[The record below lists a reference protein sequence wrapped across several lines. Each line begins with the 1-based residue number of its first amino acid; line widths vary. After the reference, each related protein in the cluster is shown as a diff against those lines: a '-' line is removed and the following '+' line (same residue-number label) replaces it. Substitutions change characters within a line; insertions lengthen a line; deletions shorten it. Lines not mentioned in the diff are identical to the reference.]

1 MDIQAFY
8 HDVRGKIATMRK
20 LLLMSS
26 SKYAATGYLEHSRH
40 WLAEHFSESTSCD
53 ADILFIPYAGVTMT
67 AAAYSERVGRALA
80 PAGLTIRGIESYADP
95 RTAIRT
101 AKGILVGGGNTF
113 VLLHKL
119 YQFGLL
125 DLIRQQVLNGTP
137 YAGWSAGANIAGL
150 SIKTTNDMPIVQ
162 PPSFTALRLVN
173 MQLNPHY
180 FDQHPPG
187 FHGETR
193 AQRLAEFMQLH
204 PATSILGLRE
214 GTALSVKGSR
224 AKLLGDLPAMYFR
237 DGGARALQTESDCS
251 FIL

>member
-8 HDVRGKIATMRK
+8 HDIRGKIATMRK

-26 SKYAATGYLEHSRH
+26 SKYAATDYLEHSRH
-40 WLAEHFSESTSCD
+40 WLSEHFSEQASSG

-67 AAAYSERVGRALA
+67 ASAYSEKVGRALA
-80 PAGLTIRGIESYADP
+80 PAGITIRGIESYADP
-95 RTAIRT
+95 RAAIRN

-113 VLLHKL
+113 VLLDNL
-119 YQFGLL
+119 YKFGLL

-150 SIKTTNDMPIVQ
+150 SIKTTNDMPIIQ
-162 PPSFTALRLVN
+162 PSSFTALRLVN
-173 MQLNPHY
+173 IQLNPHY

-193 AQRLAEFMQLH
+193 AQRLAEFMQLY
-204 PATSILGLRE
+204 PATGILGLRE
-214 GTALSVKGSR
+214 GTALTVKGAR
-224 AKLLGDLPAMYFR
+224 ATLLGNDPAMYFR
-237 DGGARALQTESDCS
+237 DGGARELKMESDCS

>member
-1 MDIQAFY
+1 
-8 HDVRGKIATMRK
+8 MRK

-26 SKYAATGYLEHSRH
+26 SKYADTGYLEHSRP
-40 WLAEHFSESTSCD
+40 WLLEHFREQTSSGSE
-53 ADILFIPYAGVTMT
+53 ILFLPYAGVTMT
-67 AAAYSERVGRALA
+67 AQAYSEKVSHALA
-80 PAGLTIRGIESYADP
+80 PAGLTIRGIEGYADP
-95 RTAIRT
+95 RAAIRN

-113 VLLHKL
+113 VLLQKL
-119 YQFGLL
+119 YELGLL
-125 DLIRQQVLNGTP
+125 DLIRKQVINGTP

-180 FDQHPPG
+180 FDQHPLG

-214 GTALSVKGSR
+214 GTALAVEGSR
-224 AKLLGDLPAMYFR
+224 AQLLGDAPAMYFR
-237 DGGARALQTESDCS
+237 DSRARELNSQSDCS
-251 FIL
+251 FML

>member
-8 HDVRGKIATMRK
+8 HDIRGKIATMRK

-26 SKYAATGYLEHSRH
+26 SKYAATDYLEHSRH
-40 WLAEHFSESTSCD
+40 WLSEHFSEPASSG

-67 AAAYSERVGRALA
+67 ASTYSEKVRRALM
-80 PAGLTIRGIESYADP
+80 PAGITIRGIESYADP
-95 RTAIRT
+95 RAAIRN

-113 VLLHKL
+113 VLLDKL
-119 YQFGLL
+119 YKFGLL
-125 DLIRQQVLNGTP
+125 DLIRQQVLNGIP

-173 MQLNPHY
+173 IQLNPHY

-193 AQRLAEFMQLH
+193 AQRLAEFMQLY
-204 PATSILGLRE
+204 PATGILGLRE
-214 GTALSVKGSR
+214 GTALTVKSSQ
-224 AKLLGDLPAMYFR
+224 AKLLGDDPAMYFR
-237 DGGARALQTESDCS
+237 DGGARELKMESNCS